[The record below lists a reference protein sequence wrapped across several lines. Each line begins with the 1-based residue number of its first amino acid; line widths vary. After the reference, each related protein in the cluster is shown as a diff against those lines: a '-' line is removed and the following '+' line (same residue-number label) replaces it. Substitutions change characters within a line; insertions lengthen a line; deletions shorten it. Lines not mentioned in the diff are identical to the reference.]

1 MIRVT
6 STVSATAAVGVVAAD
21 SSILTAPSP
30 MPPRSWRSAPGAL
43 PMVLLRQRHRGQGLV
58 EALLHVGG
66 DVDGGR
72 PHGHRR
78 AEQDQ
83 AHAAR
88 VGDLCGDLAEDV
100 AQLLEAGGLGT
111 VELVFA
117 VLRVLPVLLDLLI
130 ELLPLL
136 LVGLGRQARLLLLQ
150 LLGLIAQRRLLL
162 ADLGLEGGV
171 LLVEILLQRLA
182 GLAVLYDR
190 LVVDDADDDAAG
202 LGRRGGRRLLL
213 GHGGGDAGGCQK
225 DSQRGSKPRS
235 ADGLHDGRGYS
246 VGRCQNCVPTLKRK
260 IWVLSKSC
268 FRIG

>member
-30 MPPRSWRSAPGAL
+30 MPPRSWRSSPRRAPPL
-43 PMVLLRQRHRGQGLV
+43 VCLRQRHCRQGLV
-58 EALLHVGG
+58 EALLHLGG
-66 DVDGGR
+66 DVDGGG

-88 VGDLCGDLAEDV
+88 LGDVGSDLAEGV
-100 AQLLEAGGLGT
+100 AQLLEAGGLGA

-130 ELLPLL
+130 ELLALL
-136 LVGLGRQARLLLLQ
+136 LVVLGRQARLLLLQ

-162 ADLGLEGGV
+162 A
-171 LLVEILLQRLA
+171 
-182 GLAVLYDR
+182 
-190 LVVDDADDDAAG
+190 
-202 LGRRGGRRLLL
+202 
-213 GHGGGDAGGCQK
+213 
-225 DSQRGSKPRS
+225 
-235 ADGLHDGRGYS
+235 
-246 VGRCQNCVPTLKRK
+246 
-260 IWVLSKSC
+260 
-268 FRIG
+268 